1 MPLCYAQPVMER
13 ILYRYRRLTLI
24 AIACSTAGISLARP
38 SQEPVT
44 KFREADL
51 QVPRLAPSAFPELPA
66 NIRRELERR
75 GCTVSQVA
83 ADKKPQNVI
92 KGEFRRKGQTDW
104 AVLCSVNQVSTI
116 LVFRNGS
123 VRNPSEL
130 AREPDVDELQA
141 TGGDAVAYS
150 RAISGV
156 DRAYIL
162 SHYQAYGG
170 NKPPTIDHQGINDAF
185 VEKASVIHYFDAG
198 KWLNLT
204 GAD

>member
-1 MPLCYAQPVMER
+1 MER
-13 ILYRYRRLTLI
+13 ILYRYRRLALI
-24 AIACSTAGISLARP
+24 ALVCSTAGISLARP
-38 SQEPVT
+38 SQEPIT
-44 KFREADL
+44 KFRPVDFR
-51 QVPRLAPSAFPELPA
+51 VRRLAPSAFAELPP

-75 GCTVSQVA
+75 GCTVPQVSA
-83 ADKKPQNVI
+83 NNQPHNVI
-92 KGEFRRKGQTDW
+92 KGEFTRKGQTDW
-104 AVLCSVNQVSTI
+104 AVLCSVNQASTI
-116 LVFRNGS
+116 LVFRNAS
-123 VRNPSEL
+123 VRNPSEF
-130 AREPDVDELQA
+130 AREPDELQA

-185 VEKASVIHYFDAG
+185 VEKASGIHYFDAG
-198 KWLNLT
+198 KWFNLK

>member
-1 MPLCYAQPVMER
+1 MHC
-13 ILYRYRRLTLI
+13 YRRLALK
-24 AIACSTAGISLARP
+24 AVVCLTADMGPARP
-38 SQEPVT
+38 SQEPIT
-44 KFREADL
+44 KFSEADL
-51 QVPRLAPSAFPELPA
+51 QVTRLAPSAFAELPP

-75 GCTVSQVA
+75 GCTVPQVS

-92 KGEFRRKGQTDW
+92 KGEFTRKGQTDW
-104 AVLCSVNQVSTI
+104 AVLCSVNQISTI
-116 LVFRNGS
+116 LVFRNAS
-123 VRNPSEL
+123 VRNPTEL

-156 DRAYIL
+156 DRPYIL
-162 SHYQAYGG
+162 NHYQAYDG

-185 VEKASVIHYFDAG
+185 VEKVSVIHYFGAG

>member
-1 MPLCYAQPVMER
+1 MLLCYAQSAMER
-13 ILYRYRRLTLI
+13 ILYRYRRLALT
-24 AIACSTAGISLARP
+24 AIACSTAGIPRP

-51 QVPRLAPSAFPELPA
+51 QVTRLAPSAFPELPA

-75 GCTVSQVA
+75 GCTVPQVS
-83 ADKKPQNVI
+83 ADKKPQNVL
-92 KGEFRRKGQTDW
+92 KGEFTRKGQTDW

-116 LVFRNGS
+116 LVFRNAS
-123 VRNPSEL
+123 AKNPSEL
-130 AREPDVDELQA
+130 ARKPDVDQLQV

-162 SHYQAYGG
+162 NHYRAYGG

-185 VEKASVIHYFDAG
+185 VEKASVVHYFQAV

-204 GAD
+204 RAD

>member
-1 MPLCYAQPVMER
+1 MER
-13 ILYRYRRLTLI
+13 ILYRYRRLALI
-24 AIACSTAGISLARP
+24 AIVCSTAGISLARP

-44 KFREADL
+44 RFREADL
-51 QVPRLAPSAFPELPA
+51 QVTRLAPSAFPELPA

-75 GCTVSQVA
+75 GCTVPQVS

-92 KGEFRRKGQTDW
+92 KGEFTRKGQTDW

-116 LVFRNGS
+116 LVFRNAS
-123 VRNPSEL
+123 AKNPSEL
-130 AREPDVDELQA
+130 ARKPDVDQLQV

-162 SHYQAYGG
+162 SHYCAYGE

-185 VEKASVIHYFDAG
+185 VEKASVVHYFQAV

>member
-1 MPLCYAQPVMER
+1 M
-13 ILYRYRRLTLI
+13 
-24 AIACSTAGISLARP
+24 
-38 SQEPVT
+38 
-44 KFREADL
+44 
-51 QVPRLAPSAFPELPA
+51 
-66 NIRRELERR
+66 
-75 GCTVSQVA
+75 
-83 ADKKPQNVI
+83 
-92 KGEFRRKGQTDW
+92 
-104 AVLCSVNQVSTI
+104 NQISTI
-116 LVFRNGS
+116 LVFRNAS

-156 DRAYIL
+156 DRPYIL
-162 SHYQAYGG
+162 NHYQAYDG

-185 VEKASVIHYFDAG
+185 VEKVSVIHYFGAG